1 MKRNRTLLIPAG
13 IILLFL
19 LQLLLLHWL
28 SPLLSRD
35 GIAYVESAKLW
46 GDPVCRE
53 TCFLHSAHAQFPL
66 FISAMS
72 LGATLFHLPYELSGQ
87 LICAFSG
94 VLFLCMVY
102 LLCRQISGNTE
113 FAVLT
118 VLILAFSSSLLSL
131 SLEIQRELPYLA
143 GAAAFL
149 FCAAAFFRNG
159 RWFAGAGMA
168 LTAALAMCTRI
179 ETFFLPAAAI
189 LFFGGAAF
197 WKRCSWK
204 LAFNAWGWLA
214 AAYAVVYP
222 LAFMLMTPEKST
234 FPLLFYLGPLL
245 KKLGVLQ

>member
-1 MKRNRTLLIPAG
+1 MKHKRTLLILAG
-13 IILLFL
+13 IIFLFL
-19 LQLLLLHWL
+19 LQLLLLHRL

-35 GIAYVESAKLW
+35 GIAYVESAKHW

-72 LGATLFHLPYELSGQ
+72 LGATLFHLPHELCGQ

-131 SLEIQRELPYLA
+131 SLESSGES
-143 GAAAFL
+143 
-149 FCAAAFFRNG
+149 
-159 RWFAGAGMA
+159 
-168 LTAALAMCTRI
+168 
-179 ETFFLPAAAI
+179 
-189 LFFGGAAF
+189 
-197 WKRCSWK
+197 RCRS
-204 LAFNAWGWLA
+204 
-214 AAYAVVYP
+214 
-222 LAFMLMTPEKST
+222 SS
-234 FPLLFYLGPLL
+234 
-245 KKLGVLQ
+245 

>member
-1 MKRNRTLLIPAG
+1 MKRNRILLIPAG

-46 GDPVCRE
+46 GDPVYRE
-53 TCFLHSAHAQFPL
+53 TCFVHTAHAQFPL

-72 LGATLFHLPYELSGQ
+72 LGATLFHLPYELCGQ
-87 LICAFSG
+87 LICALSG
-94 VLFLCMVY
+94 VLFLCMIY
-102 LLCRQISGNTE
+102 LLCRQISGNME

-149 FCAAAFFRNG
+149 WCAAAFFRNG

-179 ETFFLPAAAI
+179 EAFFLPAAAM
-189 LFFGGAAF
+189 LFFGGAAL
-197 WKRCSWK
+197 WK
-204 LAFNAWGWLA
+204 LGPWRLAFKAWGWLA

-222 LAFMLMTPEKST
+222 LLFILMTPKGST
-234 FPLLFYLGPLL
+234 FPLLFYLLPLL